1 MSGSKEVILKG
12 YPICSGIAIGKAFFF
27 SVAEENIPEFS
38 IPSEAIDS
46 EVERYYQALFSSQN
60 DVQILCQHLEKSDQG
75 EIAKILQ
82 VHLQLLKDPLM
93 TIEVEKQIRHRAKN
107 TEYVFTVVMGEVE
120 KKFKTIPDRFF
131 QERIQDFQDIS
142 RRILKHLRKRDKA
155 TLADIQTS
163 CIVFAHELSPSDTAE
178 ANTHCIEA
186 FVTRTGSETS
196 HVAITAR
203 ARNIPF
209 VSNVEFPDLT
219 LFNPELVIVDGKK
232 GCVIFNPQETTLKDY
247 QKLQQALGPIRK
259 IAPTQISQAHTKD
272 GLHIQL
278 SANIEEAE
286 ELDILEEA
294 GSLSV
299 GLFRSEYLL
308 LANHSLPTEEEQF
321 LVYRSL
327 VEKVDVQTSVIRT
340 FDLGGDK
347 FSDLHPYRFE
357 SNPFLGLRAIRLMLQ
372 EPAFFKTQLRAIL
385 RASAFGQVSI
395 LFPMITDIQELL
407 QAKMLVEESKKELA
421 KAFIPFARKVPIGCM
436 IEVPS
441 AAVTVDILSHECDFF
456 SIGTNDLVQYTLA
469 VDRGHAQ
476 MSYLYQPCHPS
487 ILRLIDVIIQ
497 KAHAQNKPVT
507 VCGEVAADPKF
518 VPLLIGLGVD
528 ELSISLPLIA
538 AIKTVIC
545 AIDLQQAKTLAQKV
559 RNLQT
564 AEQVQSALNEF
575 YDGLKMPPSNYF

>member
-1 MSGSKEVILKG
+1 MSGSQEIVLKG
-12 YPICSGIAIGKAFFF
+12 YPICPGIAIGKAFYF

-38 IPSEAIDS
+38 IADEEIDL
-46 EVERYYQALFSSQN
+46 EVERYYHALVSSQN
-60 DVQILCQHLEKSDQG
+60 DIQVLCQRLEKSEQG

-82 VHLQLLKDPLM
+82 VHLQLLKDPVM
-93 TIEVEKQIRHRAKN
+93 TEEVEKQIRNRAKN

-120 KKFKTIPDRFF
+120 KKFRTVPDRFF

-142 RRILKHLRKRDKA
+142 RRILRHLRKRDKA
-155 TLADIQTS
+155 TLADIQGS

-178 ANTHCIEA
+178 ANTQFIEA

-203 ARNIPF
+203 ARKIPF

-219 LFNPELVIVDGKK
+219 LFGPQLVIVDGKK
-232 GCVIFNPQETTLKDY
+232 GRVIFNPQEATLKNY
-247 QKLQQALGPIRK
+247 QQLQQALGPHRK
-259 IAPTQISQAHTKD
+259 ITPIQISHAQTKD

-278 SANIEEAE
+278 SANIEMAE

-308 LANHSLPTEEEQF
+308 LANNSLPTEEEQF
-321 LVYRSL
+321 IVYRSL

-347 FSDLHPYRFE
+347 FSNLHPYRFE

-372 EPAFFKTQLRAIL
+372 EPSFFKSQLRAIL

-395 LFPMITDIQELL
+395 LFPMISDIQELR
-407 QAKMLVEESKKELA
+407 QAKALVEEAKKELA
-421 KAFIPFARKVPIGCM
+421 KAFVPFARNIPIGCM

-487 ILRLIDVIIQ
+487 ILRLIDVIVQ

-518 VPLLIGLGVD
+518 VPLLVGLGVD

-545 AIDLQQAKTLAQKV
+545 AIDLLEAKALAQKV
-559 RNLQT
+559 RSLHT
-564 AEQVQSALNEF
+564 AQQVQAVLDEF
-575 YDGLKMPPSNYF
+575 YDSLKMPS